1 MSDVLAWCADDSNP
15 VRSEY
20 IVLEPSVGELLT
32 KAWDT
37 LAEYERV
44 KLIRNFAS
52 LESKLAATQF
62 PGYGALYLRNAL
74 PPALQQ
80 PGRTIDVDDTYCL
93 GPMYH
98 GSWPGG
104 FAANADDYA
113 KYSGPCPSSSAICFG
128 WSSTEQR

>member
-1 MSDVLAWCADDSNP
+1 VSDVLTWCADDANP
-15 VRSEY
+15 VHSEY
-20 IVLEPSVGELLT
+20 IVLEPSVGQQLT
-32 KAWDT
+32 KVWDH
-37 LAEYERV
+37 LAEHDRV

-52 LESKLAATQF
+52 LESKLAANKF

-74 PPALQQ
+74 PPALKQ

-104 FAANADDYA
+104 FAADPDDYA
-113 KYSGPCPSSSAICFG
+113 KYSGPCTSYVLCLPC
-128 WSSTEQR
+128 